1 MGAVLEGKVKSIT
14 NFGAFIALP
23 ENKTGM
29 VHISE
34 IANAYVSDIRQ
45 HLTEGQ
51 DVKVMVIN
59 LDGGKVNLSIKRLEP
74 KPQAP
79 ARPNFRREG
88 GEGRPERPDRGNFRR
103 ENNAPQQQRT
113 APVRAAAPVP
123 PPAPKTKDQQ
133 FEDMMK
139 AFMSESDSKLS
150 GIIEDLDFSVR
161 TYNCLKRAQINT
173 VGDLVAKTMDEMI
186 KVRNLGKKSLE
197 EIIEK
202 LDEMGLHLK
211 DQAD

>member
-1 MGAVLEGKVKSIT
+1 MEETNNSMELTVGAVLEGKVKSIT
-14 NFGAFIALP
+14 NFGAFVALP

-74 KPQAP
+74 KPQQAG
-79 ARPNFRREG
+79 RPNFRREG
-88 GEGRPERPDRGNFRR
+88 GEGRPERQERPNFRR
-103 ENNAPQQQRT
+103 DNNNQASRP

-139 AFMSESDSKLS
+139 AFMSESDSKRS
-150 GIIEDLDFSVR
+150 GMRADHR
-161 TYNCLKRAQINT
+161 T
-173 VGDLVAKTMDEMI
+173 
-186 KVRNLGKKSLE
+186 KSRRR
-197 EIIEK
+197 
-202 LDEMGLHLK
+202 
-211 DQAD
+211 